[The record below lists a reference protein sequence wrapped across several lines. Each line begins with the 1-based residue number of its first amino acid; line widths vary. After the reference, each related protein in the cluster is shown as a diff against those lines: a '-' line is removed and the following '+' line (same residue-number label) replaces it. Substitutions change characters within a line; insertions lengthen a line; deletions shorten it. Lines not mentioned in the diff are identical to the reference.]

1 MKRLT
6 FAFSLLLLAAAT
18 AGAEDQPNIVLLF
31 ADDLGYGAVSAY
43 GGAGIPTPH
52 IDSLGEDGVRFVSG
66 YMTAPVCN
74 PSRNGLMVG
83 RYQQRWGKELNSQTV
98 PPIGAARGTLGIHH
112 RTIADALGTAGYTN
126 AAIGKWQ
133 LGMRRLLH
141 PLDRGFDYFYGMPSG
156 MNYVDPSWPGAH
168 ALDIKPVTRGN
179 PDRIVA
185 MFKGREEDELKEYQ
199 TTQLARE
206 GTDFIDRN
214 RDNPF
219 FLYLAFY
226 AVHSPMQVMDEH
238 YQRFPDFDD
247 PYRRVYAG
255 MVSALDDAVGMVL
268 AKLEEHGL
276 ADNTLVIFASDN
288 GAMVTQD
295 TERIHNSPLIGHK
308 RNLYEG
314 GIRVPFLMR
323 FPGRIPAGTVYEHP
337 ISSLDIFATS
347 ASLAGVPNV
356 ESYQLD
362 GVDLLPYLSGE
373 QEGAPHDY
381 LFWRSG
387 PNAAVR
393 HGSWKLLMAGDRV
406 RLYDVDRDPGES
418 EELAGLNPDVV
429 AKLKEAF
436 ARWSEEVEDGRM
448 APPARRATTDYN
460 GDTIEWHI

>member
-1 MKRLT
+1 MKRLNLVVST
-6 FAFSLLLLAAAT
+6 LLLATA
-18 AGAEDQPNIVLLF
+18 AGAQDPANIVLLF
-31 ADDLGYGAVSAY
+31 ADDLGYGSISAY
-43 GGAGIPTPH
+43 GGAGIPTPN
-52 IDSLGEDGVRFVSG
+52 IDSIGEQGVRFVSG

-74 PSRNGLMVG
+74 PSRNGLITG

-98 PPIGAARGTLGIHH
+98 PPIGAARGTLGVHH
-112 RTIADALGTAGYTN
+112 RTIGDALQSAGYTT

-156 MNYVDPSWPGAH
+156 MNYIDPSWAGVH
-168 ALDIKPVTRGN
+168 ALEMKAEEGSN

-185 MFKGREEDELKEYQ
+185 MFKGREQDELKEYQ

-206 GTDFIDRN
+206 GVEFIDRN
-214 RDNPF
+214 NDRPF
-219 FLYLAFY
+219 FLYLPFY
-226 AVHSPMQVMDEH
+226 AVHAPMQVMDEH

-247 PYRRVYAG
+247 QNRRVYAG

-276 ADNTLVIFASDN
+276 TGNTLVIFTADN
-288 GAMVTQD
+288 GAMVTYD

-323 FPGRIPAGTVYEHP
+323 FPGRIPAGTVYEPP
-337 ISSLDIFATS
+337 ISSLDLFATS

-356 ESYQLD
+356 ERYQLD

-373 QEGAPHDY
+373 QEGAPHEY

-393 HGSWKLLMAGDRV
+393 HGSWKLLMAGGAE

-418 EELAGLNPDVV
+418 EDLAAANPDVV

-436 ARWSEEVEDGRM
+436 ARWTEEIEDGRM
-448 APPARRATTDYN
+448 SPPARRATTTYN